1 MSEHTSRHR
10 RGGITRMRAMGIAVA
25 LMVALN
31 VVAATPAHAGKGAAD
46 FITGSITIEHIGN
59 HPDGLPGTAF
69 VEFEAFEAVR
79 RHPARGM
86 LWLTI
91 MNSTG
96 EVGRQMTVRVVDVW
110 VDGTDGAFLGI
121 VTADIRSAEPDGGD
135 DHGVTDTGHEEP
147 GHDTG
152 HEEPGHDT
160 GHEEPGHD
168 TGHEEPGH
176 DTGDGTDHGG
186 PGDHATGR
194 DRTGQLMAVTVSDG
208 GSSGL
213 ADAVDW
219 KWFAA
224 DTVTLEDVIA
234 MPHLCN
240 KGPKVILAGNLV
252 VHVAPTATTK
262 TTPNRSI

>member
-1 MSEHTSRHR
+1 M
-10 RGGITRMRAMGIAVA
+10 AIAVA

-69 VEFEAFEAVR
+69 VEFEAFGEVG

-86 LWLTI
+86 LRLAI

-96 EVGRQMTVRVVDVW
+96 EVGRHMTVRVFDVW

-121 VTADIRSAEPDGGD
+121 VTADVRSAEPEGGD
-135 DHGVTDTGHEEP
+135 DHGGT
-147 GHDTG
+147 
-152 HEEPGHDT
+152 
-160 GHEEPGHD
+160 D

-208 GSSGL
+208 GSPGL

-219 KWFAA
+219 KWFVAN
-224 DTVTLEDVIA
+224 TVTLEDVIA

-262 TTPNRSI
+262 TAPNRSI

>member
-10 RGGITRMRAMGIAVA
+10 RGGVTRLRAMGIAVA

-31 VVAATPAHAGKGAAD
+31 VVAATPAHAGRGAAD

-69 VEFEAFEAVR
+69 VEFEAFGEVG
-79 RHPARGM
+79 RHPARGT
-86 LWLTI
+86 LRLTI

-96 EVGRQMTVRVVDVW
+96 EVGRHMTVRVFDVW
-110 VDGTDGAFLGI
+110 VEGADGAFLGI
-121 VTADIRSAEPDGGD
+121 VTADVRSAEPEGGD
-135 DHGVTDTGHEEP
+135 DHGGSDTGHEEP

-160 GHEEPGHD
+160 
-168 TGHEEPGH
+168 GH

-208 GSSGL
+208 GSPGL

-224 DTVTLEDVIA
+224 NTITLKDVIA

-262 TTPNRSI
+262 PTPNRSI